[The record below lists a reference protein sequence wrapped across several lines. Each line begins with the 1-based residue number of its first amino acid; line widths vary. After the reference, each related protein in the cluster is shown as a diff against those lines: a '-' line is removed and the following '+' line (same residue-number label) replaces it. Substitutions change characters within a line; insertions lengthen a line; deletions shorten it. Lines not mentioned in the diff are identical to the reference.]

1 MLLDSLYL
9 TRDGRETQKIKTKN
23 IYNLSIVYI
32 YRYIYLYIYI
42 FFDIAKGKMMNLPTE
57 FSVTISLTLT
67 RLIYLVI
74 LFPLFHLS
82 LLTV

>member
-74 LFPLFHLS
+74 LFPLFHLP